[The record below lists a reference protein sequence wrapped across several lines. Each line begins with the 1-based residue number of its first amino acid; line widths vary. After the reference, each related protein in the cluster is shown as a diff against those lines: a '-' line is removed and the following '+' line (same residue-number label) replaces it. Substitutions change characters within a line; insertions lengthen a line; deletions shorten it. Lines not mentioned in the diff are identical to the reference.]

1 MPERRNICFW
11 QEHGVRGGHTGYS
24 KHIIFGVA
32 HIRKSNGVIHD
43 GRLDHITM
51 GGSVI
56 LETEIN

>member
-1 MPERRNICFW
+1 M
-11 QEHGVRGGHTGYS
+11 RGGHTGYS